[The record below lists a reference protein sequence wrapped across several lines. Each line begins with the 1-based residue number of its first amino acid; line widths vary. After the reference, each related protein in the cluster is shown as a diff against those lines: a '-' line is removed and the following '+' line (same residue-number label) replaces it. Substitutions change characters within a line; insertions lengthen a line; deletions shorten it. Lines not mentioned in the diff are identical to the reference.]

1 MNISF
6 SQINN
11 PFTNEVFELVK
22 SGLYPFVN
30 KIFGWDDEVQ
40 QQRILEDYKA
50 DWFHWVYSDGTKIG
64 LVCFKRYD
72 NALHLHLIVIAE
84 KHQNSGKGKNVMRA
98 LHDIAR
104 AEKRDISLSSFKCNE
119 RAVRLYTSLNYEV
132 TDEEEH
138 FIFFKLSSNN
148 L

>member
-1 MNISF
+1 
-6 SQINN
+6 
-11 PFTNEVFELVK
+11 
-22 SGLYPFVN
+22 
-30 KIFGWDDEVQ
+30 
-40 QQRILEDYKA
+40 
-50 DWFHWVYSDGTKIG
+50 
-64 LVCFKRYD
+64 
-72 NALHLHLIVIAE
+72 LHLIVIAE

-98 LHDIAR
+98 LDDIAR

-119 RAVRLYTSLNYEV
+119 RAVRLYKSLNYEV